1 LLSDIGLQHRDK
13 EIINENLMM
22 EVGNVYKELKENKCM
37 NKELRI
43 LDIMKK
49 EKCRWEEAEEKD
61 KKRKKITEFF

>member
-1 LLSDIGLQHRDK
+1 
-13 EIINENLMM
+13 MM